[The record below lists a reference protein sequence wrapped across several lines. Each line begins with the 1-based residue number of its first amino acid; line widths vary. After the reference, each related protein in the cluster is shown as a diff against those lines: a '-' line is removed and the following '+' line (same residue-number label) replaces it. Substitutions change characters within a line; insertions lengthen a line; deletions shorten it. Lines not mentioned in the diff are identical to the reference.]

1 MINNVILTG
10 HFKGFS
16 NDNKI
21 LLKLDKLVNHQT
33 VKINIANDLKEKI
46 KKFIKDDDIVG
57 IKGYIEL
64 DDNNSIIIVATK
76 ITFLSSSFFST
87 LPPGNSHFPI
97 NELSPVKRFVINNL
111 LSFFISAATTLI
123 ILITNST

>member
-1 MINNVILTG
+1 MINIVILTG

-33 VKINIANDLKEKI
+33 VKIDITNNLKEKI
-46 KKFIKDDDIVG
+46 EEFIKDDDIVG

-76 ITFLSSSFFST
+76 ITFLS
-87 LPPGNSHFPI
+87 N
-97 NELSPVKRFVINNL
+97 K
-111 LSFFISAATTLI
+111 
-123 ILITNST
+123 

>member
-33 VKINIANDLKEKI
+33 VKINIANDLKGKI
-46 KKFIKDDDIVG
+46 KEFIKDDDIVG

-76 ITFLSSSFFST
+76 ITFLS
-87 LPPGNSHFPI
+87 N
-97 NELSPVKRFVINNL
+97 K
-111 LSFFISAATTLI
+111 
-123 ILITNST
+123 